1 MDLLPGRYRI
11 LAYRG
16 FHDLP
21 RLMLVTDS
29 ASKHWVLDCPFEDE
43 RDDYAPVYR
52 VFAVDAGAAGP
63 AEIWER
69 HARGLLPG
77 VGVLPVNRLQFDET
91 RRASFILT

>member
-52 VFAVDAGAAGP
+52 VLAVEAGAAGP

-69 HARGLLPG
+69 HSRGLLLG